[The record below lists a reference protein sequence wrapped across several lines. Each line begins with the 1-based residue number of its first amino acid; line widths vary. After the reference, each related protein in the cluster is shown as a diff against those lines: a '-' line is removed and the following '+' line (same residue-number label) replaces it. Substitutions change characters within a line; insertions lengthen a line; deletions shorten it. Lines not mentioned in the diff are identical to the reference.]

1 VALVASAWLAP
12 RGRGEGAALD
22 ALAAQVAA
30 LRESL
35 ARESREREVLGDE
48 LGRLRAEL
56 EALRRPDGV
65 ARAPERVIAPA
76 PTAAAPAPDAAPQ
89 PAAGGVAP
97 EGLDVAALLAAGF
110 ARDEVERFR
119 ERVDAIELER
129 LYLRDQ
135 AAREG
140 WLGTSR
146 FQQESR
152 RLDAAMNGLRGE
164 FDEEL
169 YDWMLFASG
178 RPNRVEVTEVLADS
192 AAAEAGLRP
201 GDVLVRYDDR
211 LVLTPLE
218 LREATA
224 GGEAGSWVAVEVQ
237 RGGESV
243 RVLLPRGPLGVRLEP
258 RVLQPSPAG

>member
-1 VALVASAWLAP
+1 VA
-12 RGRGEGAALD
+12 GAAP
-22 ALAAQVAA
+22 
-30 LRESL
+30 E
-35 ARESREREVLGDE
+35 
-48 LGRLRAEL
+48 
-56 EALRRPDGV
+56 PDV
-65 ARAPERVIAPA
+65 APA
-76 PTAAAPAPDAAPQ
+76 PAAESPAQGAAPELADP
-89 PAAGGVAP
+89 PAGA
-97 EGLDVAALLAAGF
+97 EGIDVAALIAAGF
-110 ARDEVERFR
+110 APDEVERFR

-140 WLGTSR
+140 WLGTGR
-146 FQQESR
+146 FSQESQ

-178 RPNRVEVTEVLADS
+178 SPNRVAVTEVLADS

-224 GGEAGSWVAVEVQ
+224 GGEVGSWVAVEVQ
-237 RGGESV
+237 RGDESM

-258 RVLQPSPAG
+258 RALQPPPAG

>member
-1 VALVASAWLAP
+1 VASL
-12 RGRGEGAALD
+12 RD
-22 ALAAQVAA
+22 ALA
-30 LRESL
+30 REG
-35 ARESREREVLGDE
+35 RERQALADE

-56 EALRRPDGV
+56 EALRGVGRVAEAAGSRPGEAPGAKAPEPAPAADTGSREPGTAGAEARPD
-65 ARAPERVIAPA
+65 A
-76 PTAAAPAPDAAPQ
+76 
-89 PAAGGVAP
+89 
-97 EGLDVAALLAAGF
+97 LDVEALIAAGF
-110 ARDEVERFR
+110 ARDDVEGFR

-152 RLDAAMNGLRGE
+152 RLDASLEGLRGE
-164 FDEEL
+164 FDEGL
-169 YDWMLFASG
+169 YDWMLYASG

-224 GGEAGSWVAVEVQ
+224 GGEAGSWVAVEVE
-237 RGGESV
+237 RGGESL

-258 RVLQPSPAG
+258 KAVQPPPAG